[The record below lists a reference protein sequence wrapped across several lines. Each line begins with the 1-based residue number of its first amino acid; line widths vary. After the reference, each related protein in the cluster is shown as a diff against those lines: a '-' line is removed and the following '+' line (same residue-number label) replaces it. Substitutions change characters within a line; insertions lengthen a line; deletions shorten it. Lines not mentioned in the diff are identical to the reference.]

1 MLTDTNLWICPHCV
15 VAFLCMYAQSG
26 CHSRFFWRPESLCG
40 WPGPIVI
47 VSCLSCAC
55 VRSLH
60 ATADIFGAL
69 KACGDEP
76 DPTAAAAVGLPE
88 GVFSLSSC
96 FFSCLWC
103 ASIALWCAYG
113 VLMMCLW
120 CDYDVLQSRFDVL
133 MMCLWCDYDVIMMCL
148 WCASIALWCA
158 YDVIMMWLWCDYD
171 VIMMWLWCAS
181 IALWCDYDVL
191 MMCFNRVLIVS
202 WICLAATTGLP
213 EGVAG
218 WLVGLARTVYMLR
231 IWPYIWW
238 FPCQNCRIYTVYIWY
253 WPTLL
258 ISGGCLIATGE
269 SWTPHDKTSNNK
281 TSIDIC
287 ERK

>member
-1 MLTDTNLWICPHCV
+1 MMMMMMMMMMMLMMMMLTDTNLWICPHCV

-96 FFSCLWC
+96 FFSC
-103 ASIALWCAYG
+103 
-113 VLMMCLW
+113 
-120 CDYDVLQSRFDVL
+120 
-133 MMCLWCDYDVIMMCL
+133 
-148 WCASIALWCA
+148 
-158 YDVIMMWLWCDYD
+158 
-171 VIMMWLWCAS
+171 LWCAS